1 MIGEI
6 ILFNVIFD
14 ALTLINY
21 MKNKSH
27 HLLERFLNRSLRIV
41 AGIAILI
48 LVFYLAT
55 SAREIATSTIS
66 FDTLS
71 TTEFLSF
78 VFFTVLAYLLFM
90 LIWPISFG
98 KEPINLTK
106 AQSKGK
112 EIKKRVLNFM
122 RMWIRG

>member
-1 MIGEI
+1 MKKQSQ
-6 ILFNVIFD
+6 LF
-14 ALTLINY
+14 
-21 MKNKSH
+21 
-27 HLLERFLNRSLRIV
+27 LEKFLNRSLRV
-41 AGIAILI
+41 AAGIAILI

-55 SAREIATSTIS
+55 SAREIATSNIS

-71 TTEFLSF
+71 TIEFLSF

-112 EIKKRVLNFM
+112 KIKKRVLGFM
-122 RMWIRG
+122 KMWIRG

>member
-1 MIGEI
+1 
-6 ILFNVIFD
+6 
-14 ALTLINY
+14 

-41 AGIAILI
+41 AGVAILI
-48 LVFYLAT
+48 LVFYFAT
-55 SAREIATSTIS
+55 NAREIATSAVS

-71 TTEFLSF
+71 ATEFLSF

-106 AQSKGK
+106 AQSRGK
-112 EIKKRVLNFM
+112 DIKKRVLGFVK
-122 RMWIRG
+122 MWIRG

>member
-1 MIGEI
+1 MKKQSQ
-6 ILFNVIFD
+6 LF
-14 ALTLINY
+14 
-21 MKNKSH
+21 
-27 HLLERFLNRSLRIV
+27 LERFLNRSLRIA

-55 SAREIATSTIS
+55 SAREIATSNIS

-71 TTEFLSF
+71 TIEFLSF

-106 AQSKGK
+106 AQSKGR
-112 EIKKRVLNFM
+112 EIKKRILNFM

>member
-1 MIGEI
+1 MKKQSQ
-6 ILFNVIFD
+6 LF
-14 ALTLINY
+14 
-21 MKNKSH
+21 
-27 HLLERFLNRSLRIV
+27 LERFLNRSLRIA

-48 LVFYLAT
+48 LVFYFAT

-71 TTEFLSF
+71 TIEFLSF

-106 AQSKGK
+106 AQSKGR
-112 EIKKRVLNFM
+112 EIKKRVFNFM

>member
-1 MIGEI
+1 MKKQSQ
-6 ILFNVIFD
+6 LF
-14 ALTLINY
+14 
-21 MKNKSH
+21 
-27 HLLERFLNRSLRIV
+27 LEKFLNRSLRV
-41 AGIAILI
+41 AAGIAILI

-55 SAREIATSTIS
+55 SAREIATSNIS

-71 TTEFLSF
+71 TIEFLSF

-112 EIKKRVLNFM
+112 EIKKKVLNFM

>member
-1 MIGEI
+1 
-6 ILFNVIFD
+6 
-14 ALTLINY
+14 

-27 HLLERFLNRSLRIV
+27 HLLERFLNRSLRIA
-41 AGIAILI
+41 AGAAILI
-48 LVFYLAT
+48 LVFYFAT

-78 VFFTVLAYLLFM
+78 VFFTVLAYLLFI

-98 KEPINLTK
+98 KEPIKMTK

-112 EIKKRVLNFM
+112 EIKKRVVGFIK
-122 RMWIRG
+122 MWIRG

>member
-1 MIGEI
+1 
-6 ILFNVIFD
+6 
-14 ALTLINY
+14 
-21 MKNKSH
+21 MKNKPH
-27 HLLERFLNRSLRIV
+27 HLLQRFLNRSLRIATGV
-41 AGIAILI
+41 AILM
-48 LVFYLAT
+48 LVFYFAT

-66 FDTLS
+66 FETLS
-71 TTEFLSF
+71 TTEFFSA

-106 AQSKGK
+106 IQSKGK
-112 EIKKRVLNFM
+112 EIKKRILGFM

>member
-1 MIGEI
+1 
-6 ILFNVIFD
+6 
-14 ALTLINY
+14 

-27 HLLERFLNRSLRIV
+27 HLLERFLNRGLRIV

-98 KEPINLTK
+98 KETINLTK
-106 AQSKGK
+106 VQSKGK

>member
-1 MIGEI
+1 MSG
-6 ILFNVIFD
+6 IF
-14 ALTLINY
+14 ISY
-21 MKNKSH
+21 MKNKSQL
-27 HLLERFLNRSLRIV
+27 LLERFLTRSLRV
-41 AGIAILI
+41 AAGVIILI
-48 LVFYLAT
+48 LVFYLAA

-66 FDTLS
+66 FDNLS
-71 TTEFLSF
+71 TIEFLSF

-106 AQSKGK
+106 TQSRGK
-112 EIKKRVLNFM
+112 EIKKRVLNFI